1 MFLLVAGRPVLPRLD
16 RAAQRRRTRS
26 RCQRRI
32 VSGVTSSRIPWR
44 RAFGITLSRV
54 ASRARSA
61 QFRFGRRACR
71 CCRTASWGRR
81 IKISAVFH
89 VSLRRHSRSHTAAR
103 VIRRKTNRRP
113 MIDDHQGPSAG
124 RANLLARAMDGIL
137 GTHRQLLPGR
147 RRCAM
152 RAPRL
157 TSRCPGFRYSGQPHP
172 HAGSGGGPS
181 GPSRSRQTSPD
192 PHPSAAG
199 KRQVRSGGPVLAWRS
214 GCSDMSPA
222 WRAGSALRRTGPCR
236 NG

>member
-1 MFLLVAGRPVLPRLD
+1 MFLPVAGRPVLPRQD
-16 RAAQRRRTRS
+16 RAAQRRRTRFS
-26 RCQRRI
+26 VPAQDRVRGDQQPHPVAACFRYHAEQGREQGPVRP
-32 VSGVTSSRIPWR
+32 VQV
-44 RAFGITLSRV
+44 RATCLPLLQDCELV
-54 ASRARSA
+54 AQDQDLR
-61 QFRFGRRACR
+61 G
-71 CCRTASWGRR
+71 
-81 IKISAVFH
+81 FH
-89 VSLRRHSRSHTAAR
+89 VSSRWDSRSHAASR
-103 VIRRKTNRRP
+103 IIRRNTNRRP

-157 TSRCPGFRYSGQPHP
+157 TSRCPGFRCSGQPHP
-172 HAGSGGGPS
+172 RAGSGGGPS

-222 WRAGSALRRTGPCR
+222 WRAGSVLRRTGPCR